1 MPGVVLLL
9 IGLIAP
15 VSPNLV
21 RLALWMGASLS
32 ITALAMVV
40 SSKFGKLKARDSL
53 LDAVSLS
60 PSDTVLDVGCGRG
73 LLLIGAA
80 KRVTK
85 GRAVGIDLWSTT
97 DQFRNSSA
105 ATIANAAAEGVTART
120 EVRDGDMRQ
129 LPFENESFDAVVS
142 SLAIHNLP
150 GKEDREKSVRE
161 IARVLKS
168 GGRVGIIDIA
178 NVDSYRDALWSAG
191 VTTLSKPAWSPWIFP
206 PARFVVGTKQ
216 A

>member
-1 MPGVVLLL
+1 VVLLL

-15 VSPNLV
+15 VSPSLG

-105 ATIANAAAEGVTART
+105 ATIANAAAEGVGANGSPR
-120 EVRDGDMRQ
+120 RRHAPAP
-129 LPFENESFDAVVS
+129 LR
-142 SLAIHNLP
+142 
-150 GKEDREKSVRE
+150 KRE
-161 IARVLKS
+161 L
-168 GGRVGIIDIA
+168 
-178 NVDSYRDALWSAG
+178 
-191 VTTLSKPAWSPWIFP
+191 
-206 PARFVVGTKQ
+206 
-216 A
+216 